1 MTAPNSH
8 IFELLVQPF
17 KSGLVVVA
25 CSASSIF
32 FFLGGGGGGGGLAV
46 KMTFGLVHADPLHPK
61 VSIYKDMGIV
71 WMVHYLKAA
80 RPVGK
85 VSLKKEWNYKHK
97 KVMN

>member
-1 MTAPNSH
+1 MGTVVNVTLVRVLLNWLLMTAPNSH

-32 FFLGGGGGGGGLAV
+32 FFFWGGGGGGGGLAV

-61 VSIYKDMGIV
+61 ASIYKDMGIV
-71 WMVHYLKAA
+71 
-80 RPVGK
+80 
-85 VSLKKEWNYKHK
+85 
-97 KVMN
+97 